1 MSQNFLQE
9 YTDFVDKVTSEASK
23 SSGKMSE
30 RIDYLNS
37 KNVEVSRLF
46 TAGIGLSGEVGEFN
60 EIIKKKLK
68 DEKKIAKLKQKQ
80 EIKRQ
85 KEKKKLAKLNKKET
99 LKKIKPIKKPDNQIV
114 QYEEICSTLDK
125 CEIDEISSYLMKI
138 GKTKKY
144 PDLSSE

>member
-60 EIIKKKLK
+60 EIIKKIMFQAKTFDSVTHEHMKKELGDIMWYVTQACLALKVDLSDVIKANKEKLSK
-68 DEKKIAKLKQKQ
+68 RFPEKKFSAK
-80 EIKRQ
+80 ENENR
-85 KEKKKLAKLNKKET
+85 KLGD
-99 LKKIKPIKKPDNQIV
+99 I
-114 QYEEICSTLDK
+114 
-125 CEIDEISSYLMKI
+125 
-138 GKTKKY
+138 
-144 PDLSSE
+144 

>member
-60 EIIKKKLK
+60 EIIKKIMFQAKTFDSVTHEHMKKELGDIMWYVTQACLALKVDLSDVIIANKEKLTK
-68 DEKKIAKLKQKQ
+68 RFPEKKFSVKENEERKLG
-80 EIKRQ
+80 
-85 KEKKKLAKLNKKET
+85 
-99 LKKIKPIKKPDNQIV
+99 DV
-114 QYEEICSTLDK
+114 
-125 CEIDEISSYLMKI
+125 
-138 GKTKKY
+138 
-144 PDLSSE
+144 

>member
-23 SSGKMSE
+23 SSDKMSE

-60 EIIKKKLK
+60 EIIKKIMFQAKTFDSVTHEHMKKELGDIMWYVTQACLALKVDLSEVIIANKEKLSK
-68 DEKKIAKLKQKQ
+68 RFSEKKFSVKENEERKLG
-80 EIKRQ
+80 
-85 KEKKKLAKLNKKET
+85 
-99 LKKIKPIKKPDNQIV
+99 DV
-114 QYEEICSTLDK
+114 
-125 CEIDEISSYLMKI
+125 
-138 GKTKKY
+138 
-144 PDLSSE
+144 

>member
-60 EIIKKKLK
+60 EIIKKIMFQAKTFDSVTHEHMKKELGDIMWYVTQACLALK
-68 DEKKIAKLKQKQ
+68 VDLSDVIIAN
-80 EIKRQ
+80 
-85 KEKKKLAKLNKKET
+85 KEKLSKRFPEKRFSVRENEKRKLG
-99 LKKIKPIKKPDNQIV
+99 DV
-114 QYEEICSTLDK
+114 
-125 CEIDEISSYLMKI
+125 
-138 GKTKKY
+138 
-144 PDLSSE
+144 

>member
-60 EIIKKKLK
+60 EIIKKIMFQAKTFDSVTHEHMKKELGDIMWYVTQACLALKVDLSEVIIANKEKLSK
-68 DEKKIAKLKQKQ
+68 RFSEKKFSVKENEERKLGD
-80 EIKRQ
+80 I
-85 KEKKKLAKLNKKET
+85 
-99 LKKIKPIKKPDNQIV
+99 
-114 QYEEICSTLDK
+114 
-125 CEIDEISSYLMKI
+125 
-138 GKTKKY
+138 
-144 PDLSSE
+144 

>member
-60 EIIKKKLK
+60 EIIKKIMFQAKTFDSVTHEHMKKELGDIMWYVTQACLALK
-68 DEKKIAKLKQKQ
+68 VDLSDVIKANKEKVSKRFPEKKFSAK
-80 EIKRQ
+80 ENEKR
-85 KEKKKLAKLNKKET
+85 KLG
-99 LKKIKPIKKPDNQIV
+99 DV
-114 QYEEICSTLDK
+114 
-125 CEIDEISSYLMKI
+125 
-138 GKTKKY
+138 
-144 PDLSSE
+144 

>member
-60 EIIKKKLK
+60 EIIKKIMFQAKTFDSVTHEHMKKELGDIMWYVTQACLALKVDLSDVIIANKEKLSERFP
-68 DEKKIAKLKQKQ
+68 EKKFSVKENEERKLG
-80 EIKRQ
+80 
-85 KEKKKLAKLNKKET
+85 
-99 LKKIKPIKKPDNQIV
+99 DV
-114 QYEEICSTLDK
+114 
-125 CEIDEISSYLMKI
+125 
-138 GKTKKY
+138 
-144 PDLSSE
+144 

>member
-23 SSGKMSE
+23 SSDKMSE

-60 EIIKKKLK
+60 EIIKKIMFQAKTFDSVTHEHMKKELGDIMWYVTQACLALKVDLSDVIIGNKEKLSK
-68 DEKKIAKLKQKQ
+68 RYPEKKFNVKNNENRKL
-80 EIKRQ
+80 
-85 KEKKKLAKLNKKET
+85 
-99 LKKIKPIKKPDNQIV
+99 D
-114 QYEEICSTLDK
+114 D
-125 CEIDEISSYLMKI
+125 M
-138 GKTKKY
+138 
-144 PDLSSE
+144 

>member
-60 EIIKKKLK
+60 EIIKKIMFQAKTFDSVTHEHMKKELGDIMWYVTQACLALKVDLSDVIIANKEKLSK
-68 DEKKIAKLKQKQ
+68 RFPEKKFTVRENEKRKLG
-80 EIKRQ
+80 
-85 KEKKKLAKLNKKET
+85 
-99 LKKIKPIKKPDNQIV
+99 DV
-114 QYEEICSTLDK
+114 
-125 CEIDEISSYLMKI
+125 
-138 GKTKKY
+138 
-144 PDLSSE
+144 

>member
-23 SSGKMSE
+23 SSDKMSE

-60 EIIKKKLK
+60 EIIKKIMFQGKTFDSVTHEHMKKELGDIMWYVTQACLALKVDLSDVIIANKEKLSK
-68 DEKKIAKLKQKQ
+68 RFPEKKFSVKENEKRKLG
-80 EIKRQ
+80 
-85 KEKKKLAKLNKKET
+85 
-99 LKKIKPIKKPDNQIV
+99 DV
-114 QYEEICSTLDK
+114 
-125 CEIDEISSYLMKI
+125 
-138 GKTKKY
+138 
-144 PDLSSE
+144 

>member
-1 MSQNFLQE
+1 MSQNFLQQ

-60 EIIKKKLK
+60 EIIKKIMFQAKTFDSVTHEHMKKELGDIMWYVTQACLALKVDLSEVIIANKEKLSK
-68 DEKKIAKLKQKQ
+68 RFSEKKFSVKENEERKLG
-80 EIKRQ
+80 
-85 KEKKKLAKLNKKET
+85 
-99 LKKIKPIKKPDNQIV
+99 DV
-114 QYEEICSTLDK
+114 
-125 CEIDEISSYLMKI
+125 
-138 GKTKKY
+138 
-144 PDLSSE
+144 

>member
-60 EIIKKKLK
+60 EIIKKIMFQAKTFDSVTHEHMKKELGDIMWYVTQACLALK
-68 DEKKIAKLKQKQ
+68 VDLSDVIIAN
-80 EIKRQ
+80 
-85 KEKKKLAKLNKKET
+85 KEKLSKRFPDKKFSVKENEERKLG
-99 LKKIKPIKKPDNQIV
+99 DV
-114 QYEEICSTLDK
+114 
-125 CEIDEISSYLMKI
+125 
-138 GKTKKY
+138 
-144 PDLSSE
+144 

>member
-60 EIIKKKLK
+60 EIIKKIMFQAKTFDSVTHEHMKKELGDIMWYVTQACLALKVDLSDVIIANKEKLSK
-68 DEKKIAKLKQKQ
+68 RFPEKKFNIKDNEKRKLG
-80 EIKRQ
+80 
-85 KEKKKLAKLNKKET
+85 
-99 LKKIKPIKKPDNQIV
+99 DV
-114 QYEEICSTLDK
+114 
-125 CEIDEISSYLMKI
+125 
-138 GKTKKY
+138 
-144 PDLSSE
+144 

>member
-23 SSGKMSE
+23 SSDKMSE

-60 EIIKKKLK
+60 EIIKKIMFQAKTFDSVTHEHMKKELGDIMWYVTQACLALKVDLSDVIIANKEKLSK
-68 DEKKIAKLKQKQ
+68 RFPEKKFSVKENEERKLG
-80 EIKRQ
+80 
-85 KEKKKLAKLNKKET
+85 
-99 LKKIKPIKKPDNQIV
+99 DV
-114 QYEEICSTLDK
+114 
-125 CEIDEISSYLMKI
+125 
-138 GKTKKY
+138 
-144 PDLSSE
+144 